1 MLSIEKK
8 DIFWSLSVQVSMNS
22 ADGELQLVVL
32 PDQGDAVRSPRQSQT
47 LPQEPSLKTLN
58 CGDWGFI
65 EQEGPENV
73 WEDVM
78 LVYPG
83 LKPAR

>member
-1 MLSIEKK
+1 
-8 DIFWSLSVQVSMNS
+8 MNS
-22 ADGELQLVVL
+22 ADEELQLVVL
-32 PDQGDAVRSPRQSQT
+32 PDQGDAVRFQRQPQP
-47 LPQEPSLKTLN
+47 LPQEPAKPSLKTLN

-65 EQEGPENV
+65 EQGGTENV

-83 LKPAR
+83 LIPAR